1 MLKHLSVSFIA
12 LCSISLSA
20 CGNLVT
26 LTPPPPPE
34 MNYAFPLK
42 VLHDGE
48 CGLPDRTAYEI
59 DSSGRFTFLEDITPE
74 ETVARKTVSLT
85 AREQTDLQA
94 LLGRLDPW
102 KLRQDSEAVPA
113 DAPQTKECR
122 TVETL
127 EVQVS
132 SQTQSL
138 DRNSRKYRHSEAYR
152 AAMTTI
158 MEYLDTLRNKY
169 LDAVA
174 DPTQPSAYTYA
185 LPLKVVGEGE
195 CEMGA
200 HTHYEITADG
210 KFSVS
215 PPGTDGISTRTLSET
230 ERRQLLAALA
240 RIDIAKAAEA
250 DIPVPAD
257 APQTEEC
264 RTVSKYTLQVN
275 GQARTFDANGRTL
288 IHSEAYRQG
297 LRELQQLLEELSRGS
312 LAAPG
317 SGEYGLPLTI
327 QAEGECGMPTYA
339 RYQLNSEGYLQQ
351 QTHSGFGESGAVSMT
366 GKQLTAEQR
375 QGVLALITELKLAD
389 LAKQLHPVPADAPQT
404 ADCRTVEAVQ
414 VRVGG
419 EMQALPG
426 RGTRKFQLT
435 AAYRSALEQLVNHL
449 EKLMS

>member
-1 MLKHLSVSFIA
+1 MLKHLSVSFLA

-26 LTPPPPPE
+26 LTQPPPPE

-59 DSSGRFTFLEDITPE
+59 DASGRFTFLEEISAE

-94 LLGRLDPW
+94 LLSRLDPL
-102 KLRQDSEAVPA
+102 KLRQASENVPD

-132 SQTQSL
+132 NQAQSL

-169 LDAVA
+169 LDAVDTPA
-174 DPTQPSAYTYA
+174 PSAYTYA

-195 CEMGA
+195 CDMGI

-210 KFSVS
+210 KFSMS
-215 PPGTDGISTRTLSET
+215 PPEGDGTSTRTLSET
-230 ERRQLLAALA
+230 ERRQLLATLA

-250 DIPVPAD
+250 DQAVPAD

-275 GQARTFDANGRTL
+275 GQPRTFDANGRTL
-288 IHSEAYRQG
+288 THSEGYRQG
-297 LRELQQLLEELSRGS
+297 LRELQQLLEELSRGP
-312 LAAPG
+312 LATPE
-317 SGEYGLPLTI
+317 SGAYGLPLTI
-327 QAEGECGMPTYA
+327 QAEGECGMPSYA

-351 QTHSGFGESGAVSMT
+351 QTHSGFGETGAVSMT
-366 GKQLTAEQR
+366 GKQLTADQR
-375 QGVLALITELKLAD
+375 QGVLTLMTELKLAD
-389 LAKQLHPVPADAPQT
+389 LAKQLQPVPSDAPQT

-419 EMQALPG
+419 EMQTLPG

-435 AAYRSALEQLVNHL
+435 DAYRSAVEKLVTHL
-449 EKLMS
+449 EKLML

>member
-1 MLKHLSVSFIA
+1 MLKHLSVSLLA
-12 LCSISLSA
+12 LCSLSLSA

-26 LTPPPPPE
+26 LTPPSPSA

-59 DSSGRFTFLEDITPE
+59 DPSGRFTFLEEINTEDA
-74 ETVARKTVSLT
+74 VARKTVSLT
-85 AREQTDLQA
+85 TREQTDLQA
-94 LLGRLDPW
+94 LLSRLDPL
-102 KLRQDSEAVPA
+102 KLRQGSEAVPE

-132 SQTQSL
+132 SQAQSL
-138 DRNSRKYRHSEAYR
+138 DRNSRKYRHSEAYS
-152 AAMTTI
+152 AAMNTI
-158 MEYLDTLRNKY
+158 MTHLDELRSKY
-169 LDAVA
+169 LEAA
-174 DPTQPSAYTYA
+174 DTPAQPSAYTYA

-195 CEMGA
+195 CDMGT

-210 KFSVS
+210 KLSVS
-215 PPGTDGISTRTLSET
+215 PPDSDGTSTRTLSET
-230 ERRQLLAALA
+230 ERRQILATLA

-250 DIPVPAD
+250 DKTVPAD
-257 APQTEEC
+257 SPQTEEC

-275 GQARTFDANGRTL
+275 GQPRTFDANGRTL
-288 IHSEAYRQG
+288 THSEGYRQG
-297 LRELQQLLEELSRGS
+297 LRELQQLLEELSRGP

-327 QAEGECGMPTYA
+327 QAEGECGMPNYA
-339 RYQLNSEGYLQQ
+339 RYQINSDGYLQQ
-351 QTHSGFGESGAVSMT
+351 QTHSGFGETGAVSMT

-375 QGVLALITELKLAD
+375 QGVLALMTELKLAD
-389 LAKQLHPVPADAPQT
+389 LAKQLQPVPNDAPQT
-404 ADCRTVEAVQ
+404 ADCRTAEAVQ

-419 EMQALPG
+419 EMQTLPG

-435 AAYRSALEQLVNHL
+435 EAYRSAVEKLVTHL
-449 EKLMS
+449 EKLML